1 LSPEEPRKAENSPG
15 PGAEEYNLVP
25 LEVKNRYESKPLLIY
40 PPGHDYITVWR
51 KTDLS
56 EFFVA
61 GKYLHPVLA
70 GGKVTALAYRRLTK
84 EEVELVEQHIR
95 VTMKIQNPNIKYYRE

>member
-1 LSPEEPRKAENSPG
+1 MSSEPEVHS
-15 PGAEEYNLVP
+15 VP

-40 PPGHDYITVWR
+40 PPGHDYITIWR
-51 KTDLS
+51 KADQS

-61 GKYLHPVLA
+61 GTYMHLVQQ
-70 GGKVTALAYRRLTK
+70 GDRVVGLAYRKLTK

-95 VTMKIQNPNIKYYRE
+95 VTLKAQDPVIKYYRD